1 MTPLCDRSGNS
12 REAERHH
19 LQHILTHPHLADAVQ
34 ECLTLQVY
42 GTLAFK
48 LYGTLLLAI
57 VSVAKS
63 GA

>member
-1 MTPLCDRSGNS
+1 MMNRAHFSLCGE
-12 REAERHH
+12 EAF
-19 LQHILTHPHLADAVQ
+19 
-34 ECLTLQVY
+34 TLQVY
-42 GTLAFK
+42 GTLAFR

>member
-1 MTPLCDRSGNS
+1 MIGAHFSEH
-12 REAERHH
+12 REEAF
-19 LQHILTHPHLADAVQ
+19 
-34 ECLTLQVY
+34 TLQVY
-42 GTLAFK
+42 GTLAFE

>member
-1 MTPLCDRSGNS
+1 VGFTRVKLGIATCNEFRT
-12 REAERHH
+12 
-19 LQHILTHPHLADAVQ
+19 IVHLANAVQ
-34 ECLTLQVY
+34 QCLTLQVY